1 MPLSNKTPPSLD
13 SHREN
18 SQTIITTLY
27 TFSLIWS
34 TVTLDRI
41 FSCLIYHFAL
51 NEVFVML
58 CNIYAS
64 VFPSENFIMYVI
76 YLGHIYL
83 QSSILNSPT
92 YICPPLILSQLHV
105 LLVFCCFF
113 VLFCFQLS
121 VLCFSTYVIF
131 TTQLKYNEM
140 PQSHTCTIY
149 GPEFERVSPLSISNA
164 SFYASIYLRIS

>member
-1 MPLSNKTPPSLD
+1 MVEKWLCNALCQSKERAILYMPLSNKTPPSLD

-58 CNIYAS
+58 CNTYAS

-83 QSSILNSPT
+83 QSSILNSPR

-113 VLFCFQLS
+113 VLFCFQT
-121 VLCFSTYVIF
+121 TY
-131 TTQLKYNEM
+131 
-140 PQSHTCTIY
+140 
-149 GPEFERVSPLSISNA
+149 SNLLGLYIQDWEPN
-164 SFYASIYLRIS
+164 FGT